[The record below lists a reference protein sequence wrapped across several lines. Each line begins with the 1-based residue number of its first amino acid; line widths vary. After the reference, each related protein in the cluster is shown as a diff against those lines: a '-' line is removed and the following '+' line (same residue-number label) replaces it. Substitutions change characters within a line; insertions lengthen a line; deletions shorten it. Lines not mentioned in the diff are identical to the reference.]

1 MTQAFNHMK
10 YGIQPDRQSF
20 ISDMLI
26 KKGKKSKYV
35 SKLNKN
41 IL

>member
-10 YGIQPDRQSF
+10 YSIQPVRQNF

-26 KKGKKSKYV
+26 KKGKKNQNTS
-35 SKLNKN
+35 LN
-41 IL
+41 